1 MKYSV
6 KGGFMRSIRSISPNT
21 QFCAVIGNPIAHS
34 LSPAIHNAGFEE
46 LDLDF
51 VYVACR
57 VDDVQSALA
66 GMRALNN
73 FRGMSVTIPHKVE
86 AMKYVDEIADVDIS
100 IGSINTVINVKGR
113 LFGMGTDGPGA
124 LKAIVDA
131 GVEIE
136 SKNILILGSGG
147 AARAISFNLVRNAR
161 LGELAILDIDETMLR
176 QLTDD
181 LKTDTDTAI
190 KSQLLNDDTLAAAM
204 QNADVIIHCTPVGM
218 HPKED
223 ASLIPIDLFR
233 PGQVVFDIVYTPLET
248 KLIAEARESGLKVI
262 TGVEMFINQAILQFE
277 KFTGVDA
284 PLEVMRRV
292 VMEKLVP

>member
-1 MKYSV
+1 MK
-6 KGGFMRSIRSISPNT
+6 SIRSISPDT

-57 VDDVQSALA
+57 VEDVQSALA

-147 AARAISFNLVRNAR
+147 AARAISFNLVRNAK

-190 KSQLLNDDTLAAAM
+190 KSQLLSDDTLAAAM

-248 KLIAEARESGLKVI
+248 KLLAEARERGLKVI
-262 TGVEMFINQAILQFE
+262 TGVEMFINQAVLQFE

-292 VMEKLVP
+292 IMEKLEL

>member
-1 MKYSV
+1 
-6 KGGFMRSIRSISPNT
+6 MRSIRSISPAT
-21 QFCAVIGNPIAHS
+21 RFCAVIGNPIAHS
-34 LSPAIHNAGFEE
+34 LSPAIHNAAFEE

-57 VDDVQSALA
+57 VEDVKSALT

-86 AMKYVDEIADVDIS
+86 AMKHVDEIADVDIS
-100 IGSINTVINVKGR
+100 IGSINTVINEKGM

-136 SKNILILGSGG
+136 SKNIVILGSGG
-147 AARAISFNLVRNAR
+147 AARAISFNLARHAR
-161 LGELAILDIDETMLR
+161 LGELTILDIDETMLR
-176 QLTDD
+176 QLTKD
-181 LKTDTDTAI
+181 LKSDTDTSI
-190 KSQLLNDDTLAAAM
+190 KSKLLSDDSLAAAM
-204 QNADVIIHCTPVGM
+204 KNADVVIHCSPVGM
-218 HPKED
+218 HPKAD
-223 ASLIPIDLFR
+223 ASLIPADLFR

-248 KLIAEARESGLKVI
+248 KLLADARAHGLKVI
-262 TGVEMFINQAILQFE
+262 SGVEMFINQAVLQFE

-284 PLEVMRRV
+284 PVEVMRRV
-292 VMEKLVP
+292 VMEKLQA

>member
-100 IGSINTVINVKGR
+100 IGSINTVINEKGM

>member
-1 MKYSV
+1 MK
-6 KGGFMRSIRSISPNT
+6 SIRSISPDT
-21 QFCAVIGNPIAHS
+21 RFCAVIGSPIAHS
-34 LSPAIHNAGFEE
+34 LSPAIHNAAFEE

-57 VDDVQSALA
+57 VEDVKSALT

-86 AMKYVDEIADVDIS
+86 AMKHVDEIADVDIS
-100 IGSINTVINVKGR
+100 IGSINTVINEKGM

-136 SKNILILGSGG
+136 SKNIVILGSGG
-147 AARAISFNLVRNAR
+147 AARAISFNLARHAR
-161 LGELAILDIDETMLR
+161 LGELTILDIDETMLR
-176 QLTDD
+176 QLTKD
-181 LKTDTDTAI
+181 LKSDTDTSI
-190 KSQLLNDDTLAAAM
+190 KSKLLSDDSLAAAM
-204 QNADVIIHCTPVGM
+204 KNADVVIHCSPVGM
-218 HPKED
+218 HPKAD
-223 ASLIPIDLFR
+223 VSLIPADLFR

-248 KLIAEARESGLKVI
+248 KLLADARARGLKVI
-262 TGVEMFINQAILQFE
+262 SGVEMFINQAVLQFE

-284 PLEVMRRV
+284 PVEVMRRV
-292 VMEKLVP
+292 VMEKLQV